1 MGIETY
7 FPKLIRAAIEADR
20 RTIENISITIARQLK
35 SSSPEVAKQIA
46 DILSYAGVGTST
58 YRTIGLTPLP
68 KDNDNRQDLVKII
81 EPCLLEPPIYKKE
94 TYEVIKEFILERKMI
109 QKLLADGV
117 FPSRS
122 ILLVGEPGV
131 GKTYLAKYLASE
143 LDLGLI
149 VLDLALSISSFLG
162 KTGQNLKSVLDYARS
177 QPGILLLDEFD
188 AIGKRRDD
196 PTDLGELKRIV
207 NVLLKELEDWPPHS
221 ILIAATNH
229 PELLDKA
236 IWRRFDIVL
245 KIELPDVTT
254 REKLLERY
262 LKGLIP
268 NKQFLTLLAE
278 LTVGVSPADL
288 NKLAERVQRKTIL
301 CDADP
306 LEVSI
311 KELPNFVA
319 NSEKELYK
327 KLCIF
332 AKQNMDVSLRTIA
345 SWIGKSPSTV
355 HNYLKEEQN
364 E

>member
-1 MGIETY
+1 
-7 FPKLIRAAIEADR
+7 
-20 RTIENISITIARQLK
+20 
-35 SSSPEVAKQIA
+35 
-46 DILSYAGVGTST
+46 
-58 YRTIGLTPLP
+58 
-68 KDNDNRQDLVKII
+68 
-81 EPCLLEPPIYKKE
+81 
-94 TYEVIKEFILERKMI
+94 MI